1 MGVLTVTILDSK
13 GDSFSRSWK
22 SSANKLD
29 AIRWTVQSE
38 DVPYYVDIDKIT
50 DIKVEITEE

>member
-1 MGVLTVTILDSK
+1 MGILTVTILDSQ
-13 GDSFSRSWK
+13 GDKFSRSWK

-29 AIRWTVQSE
+29 AIRWTILSE

-50 DIKVEITEE
+50 DIKVEVEED

>member
-1 MGVLTVTILDSK
+1 MGILTVTILDLN
-13 GDSFSRSWK
+13 GDKFSRSWK

-29 AIRWTVQSE
+29 AIRWTIQSE

-50 DIKVEITEE
+50 DIKVEVEEN